1 MRCLFSE
8 DIYFSFDIFVSFKLF
23 CKCDIF
29 ENFDALVFLSSILL
43 PIKVPNVSAVF

>member
-29 ENFDALVFLSSILL
+29 EDFDALVFLSSILL